1 MKILNPKTKKAQ
13 AIVNAIERNDK
24 TLYDVYKKP
33 SEYKIKAYADIY
45 DEYYYE
51 VFTQRVRPVDIFE
64 SKITVCSSNTFQFTC
79 GYKIVYI
86 DTNNI
91 GNVNIE
97 YVYYTKCDVYKIYL
111 TK

>member
-1 MKILNPKTKKAQ
+1 MKILSPTTKKAK

-24 TLYDVYKKP
+24 TLYDAYKKP
-33 SEYKIKAYADIY
+33 SVAKIKAYADIY

-51 VFTQRVRPVDIFE
+51 VYEQNSEPVDTLE
-64 SKITVCSSNTFQFTC
+64 SKITICSYNTFQFTC

-97 YVYYTKCDVYKIYL
+97 YVFYTHNDVYKIYL